1 MWSNWKLSTENPFLN
16 FGEAN
21 GIEGVIDLD
30 KTKMGKFVQKKVI
43 KMEDL
48 EGFSDDLIE
57 AVKLILSR

>member
-30 KTKMGKFVQKKVI
+30 KAKWVKTRYLKSQGSLKIKESRKF
-43 KMEDL
+43 
-48 EGFSDDLIE
+48 
-57 AVKLILSR
+57 R

>member
-30 KTKMGKFVQKKVI
+30 KAKMGKNAISKITRKPENKGKYKI
-43 KMEDL
+43 
-48 EGFSDDLIE
+48 
-57 AVKLILSR
+57 